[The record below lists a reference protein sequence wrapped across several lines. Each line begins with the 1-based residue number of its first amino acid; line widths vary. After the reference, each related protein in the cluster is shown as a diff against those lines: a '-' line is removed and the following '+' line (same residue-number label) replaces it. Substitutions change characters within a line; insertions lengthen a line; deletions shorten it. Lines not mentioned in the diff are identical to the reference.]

1 MSVSAPTL
9 SIVIPIY
16 NEAGLLEELWDRL
29 RVALD
34 PLGLHWEVIFID
46 DGSRDETWSVLERLA
61 RADSRIRALGL
72 SRNFGHQIAI
82 SAGLEWARGD
92 AVVIMDGDLQD
103 PPELIPEFV
112 RRWQEGYEV
121 VYAVRARREASALKR
136 LAYRAFY
143 RLLAR
148 MAEVDIPLDA
158 GDFGLMDRRVVE
170 VLRRMPERNRFVRGL
185 RSWAGFRQIGLPYA
199 RPARARGRSKYS
211 WRRLFRLAL
220 DGLVAFSTVPLRL
233 ATWMGFFVSGVSFV
247 GIVLYLYRY
256 FTTPRVPGFTTL
268 IIALLFLGGIQLIT
282 IGIIG
287 EYIGRIYDEVKQR
300 PLYVVARTLNLDRP
314 RQGGLT

>member
-1 MSVSAPTL
+1 MSVPTPTL

-61 RADSRIRALGL
+61 RTDYRIRALGL

-112 RRWQEGYEV
+112 RQWQAGYEV
-121 VYAVRARREASALKR
+121 VYAIRARREASALKR

-185 RSWAGFRQIGLPYA
+185 RSWAGFRQIGLPYV

-233 ATWMGFFVSGVSFV
+233 ATWVGFLVSGVSFV

-256 FTTPRVPGFTTL
+256 FTTPRVPGFTSL

-314 RQGGLT
+314 SQGGLT

>member
-256 FTTPRVPGFTTL
+256 FTTPRVPGFTSL

-314 RQGGLT
+314 PQGGLT